1 MKKNWIRREQ
11 EKNFLSINEE
21 STPLNK
27 KVTFVCV
34 RYIEKKKII
43 RIKCTLNGTGR
54 DYRSSV
60 CLRNVFTSLAADIF
74 PPPRYSAGAPSA
86 TSRTQQGWIRGGRK
100 EWQRKGARDRGD
112 RESRTLEISFI
123 TARTVNLHRID
134 TMIVRRRR
142 DAWLA
147 AHPPWNRRR
156 FSLGVRRMFRHNVV
170 N

>member
-1 MKKNWIRREQ
+1 MKKIFR
-11 EKNFLSINEE
+11 SINEE

-27 KVTFVCV
+27 KIHPYV
-34 RYIEKKKII
+34 RYIEKKII

-60 CLRNVFTSLAADIF
+60 CLRNVFTSRRGYL
-74 PPPRYSAGAPSA
+74 PSSTRPGHPRRRAELSRDGSAVVGRSG
-86 TSRTQQGWIRGGRK
+86 SEKGRG
-100 EWQRKGARDRGD
+100 KGG

-123 TARTVNLHRID
+123 TARTVNLRRID